1 MAHILVANP
10 KGGSGKTTL
19 STNLA
24 GYYATQGKHVT
35 LADLDRQQSALQWLE
50 RRPAKLPRIH
60 GLDARRKDLPGKSDI
75 LIVDSP
81 AGVHGDKLSE
91 IVKQADCVIIPI
103 QPSAFD
109 IGATRDFLQVLEE
122 EKAVRKHKTFVA
134 VVGMRV
140 DTRTRSSAVL
150 LDFLQ
155 ETGLPMPTCL
165 RSAQVYA
172 LAAEQGT
179 SLFDMPKSRVVTDL
193 PQWQPLLEWI
203 NHIPD

>member
-1 MAHILVANP
+1 MHILIANP

-24 GYYATQGKHVT
+24 GYYAAQGRHVT
-35 LADLDRQQSALQWLE
+35 LADLDRQQSSLQWLQ
-50 RRPAKLPRIH
+50 RRPEKLPIIH
-60 GLDARRKDLPGKSDI
+60 GHDARRKALPSKFGT

-81 AGVHGDKLSE
+81 AGVHGEKLSA

-109 IGATRDFLQVLEE
+109 IGATRDFLAVLEE
-122 EKAVRKHKTFVA
+122 EKAIRKHKTFVA

-140 DTRTRSSAVL
+140 DTRTRSSTL
-150 LDFLQ
+150 LLNFLQ

-165 RSAQVYA
+165 RNAQVYA

-179 SLFDMPKSRVVTDL
+179 SLFDMPKSKVTNDL
-193 PQWQPLLEWI
+193 PQWHPLLDWI
-203 NHIPD
+203 NTIPD

>member
-1 MAHILVANP
+1 MTHILVANP

-35 LADLDRQQSALQWLE
+35 LADLDRQQSSLQWLQ
-50 RRPAKLPRIH
+50 RRPEKLPRIH
-60 GLDARRKDLPGKSDI
+60 GLDARRKDTPSKSDI

-122 EKAVRKHKTFVA
+122 EKAIRKHKTFVA

-140 DTRTRSSAVL
+140 DTRTRSSAIL
-150 LDFLQ
+150 LDFLK

-172 LAAEQGT
+172 LAAEQGS
-179 SLFDMPKSRVVTDL
+179 SLFDMPKSKVVTDL

-203 NHIPD
+203 SHIPD

>member
-1 MAHILVANP
+1 VP
-10 KGGSGKTTL
+10 EKGD
-19 STNLA
+19 
-24 GYYATQGKHVT
+24 V
-35 LADLDRQQSALQWLE
+35 
-50 RRPAKLPRIH
+50 
-60 GLDARRKDLPGKSDI
+60 

-81 AGVHGDKLSE
+81 AGVHGEKLSE

-109 IGATRDFLQVLEE
+109 IGATRDFLEVLEE
-122 EKAVRKHKTFVA
+122 EKAIRKHKTFVA

-140 DTRTRSSAVL
+140 DTRTRSSGVL

-155 ETGLPMPTCL
+155 KTGLPMPTCL

-179 SLFDMPKSRVVTDL
+179 SLFDMPRSRVATDL
-193 PQWQPLLEWI
+193 PQWEPLLEWI
-203 NHIPD
+203 SNIP